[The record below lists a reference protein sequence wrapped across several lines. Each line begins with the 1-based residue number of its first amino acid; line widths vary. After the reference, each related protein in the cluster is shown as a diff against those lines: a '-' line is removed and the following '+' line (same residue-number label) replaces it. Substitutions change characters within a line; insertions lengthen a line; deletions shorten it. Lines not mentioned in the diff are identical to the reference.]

1 MNALKFSESGTTT
14 TLITTLSQEKDWVRI
29 SVRDEGM
36 GLNMVDTDSLSPV
49 SIRGDMKKEEAASD
63 YPMRR
68 VSSHTIKEEWALR
81 MQRERGHLLF

>member
-36 GLNMVDTDSLSPV
+36 GLNMVDTDSLFS
-49 SIRGDMKKEEAASD
+49 SFYQGDMKRRKRHRIILCEE
-63 YPMRR
+63 
-68 VSSHTIKEEWALR
+68 SHHTP
-81 MQRERGHLLF
+81 

>member
-36 GLNMVDTDSLSPV
+36 GLNMVDTDSLF
-49 SIRGDMKKEEAASD
+49 
-63 YPMRR
+63 
-68 VSSHTIKEEWALR
+68 SSFYQGGT
-81 MQRERGHLLF
+81 